1 MDLIEKAGFCRV
13 HAFGYSRRQGTKA
26 WEMDG
31 QVASEVKNQRTSRL
45 IEEGNRAAQEFFLG
59 MAGEERV
66 VLTEERDGSCLAGY
80 TDNYVK
86 AYIEGVGEDQ
96 LNKFLRVRVITPY
109 KDGVK
114 CSLIS

>member
-1 MDLIEKAGFCRV
+1 M
-13 HAFGYSRRQGTKA
+13 T
-26 WEMDG
+26 
-31 QVASEVKNQRTSRL
+31 
-45 IEEGNRAAQEFFLG
+45 
-59 MAGEERV
+59 GEERV
-66 VLTEERDGSCLAGY
+66 VLTEEKDGSCLAGY